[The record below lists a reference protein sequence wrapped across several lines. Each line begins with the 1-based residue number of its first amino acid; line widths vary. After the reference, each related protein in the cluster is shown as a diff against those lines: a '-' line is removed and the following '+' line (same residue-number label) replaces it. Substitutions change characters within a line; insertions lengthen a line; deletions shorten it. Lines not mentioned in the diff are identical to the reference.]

1 MRHRSGKLQSYIRR
15 HPAPPC
21 REDAIRQTITKSTQ
35 AFCEHEAEQPL
46 SAAEFLYA
54 QGRYIRKRWW
64 GLQALLLLL
73 LWVYMRGTGSGP
85 HMQRAMGILV
95 PLFSLLIMPELWKDR
110 MANTVEIECTTL
122 YSLRQ
127 AYAAY
132 SARQSR
138 WTLRDIAVLEL
149 LFSTGIRVSELCRLS
164 PETFSITGAQLRLLI
179 FGKGSKERVIEVDMP
194 ESVKV
199 IERYLCV
206 FESEIETSGCI
217 LVNRDGRALS
227 TQSVRQIVNRY
238 TKLADLPLH
247 ITPHMFRHTFATSLL
262 EAGVDIRYIQ
272 SLLGHSSI
280 STTQIYTYVSS
291 QQQAKLLAQNHPRSR
306 MSFSLE

>member
-1 MRHRSGKLQSYIRR
+1 MENLQHYIDWYLTVCAKEKRLSADTLKAYGIDLRQFRDFASGKEVGRELLSGYIQELNRKFSPR
-15 HPAPPC
+15 SAKRKIASVRAFFRELEYRELIGDNPFEKVRVRIQMPKQLP
-21 REDAIRQTITKSTQ
+21 RVIPEDAVKKI
-35 AFCEHEAEQPL
+35 
-46 SAAEFLYA
+46 
-54 QGRYIRKRWW
+54 
-64 GLQALLLLL
+64 
-73 LWVYMRGTGSGP
+73 
-85 HMQRAMGILV
+85 
-95 PLFSLLIMPELWKDR
+95 
-110 MANTVEIECTTL
+110 
-122 YSLRQ
+122 LRQ

-132 SARQSR
+132 SAKQSR
-138 WTLRDIAVLEL
+138 WALRDIAVLEL
-149 LFSTGIRVSELCRLS
+149 LFSTGIRVSELCRLT
-164 PETFSITGAQLRLLI
+164 PETFSIAGEQLRLLI

-199 IERYLCV
+199 IERYLRV
-206 FESEIETSGCI
+206 FESEIEASSCI

>member
-1 MRHRSGKLQSYIRR
+1 MENLQHYIDWYLTVCAKEKRLSADTLKAYGIDLRQFRDFASGKEVRRELLSGYIQELNRKFSPSSAKR
-15 HPAPPC
+15 KIASIRAFFKELEY
-21 REDAIRQTITKSTQ
+21 RE
-35 AFCEHEAEQPL
+35 
-46 SAAEFLYA
+46 
-54 QGRYIRKRWW
+54 
-64 GLQALLLLL
+64 
-73 LWVYMRGTGSGP
+73 
-85 HMQRAMGILV
+85 
-95 PLFSLLIMPELWKDR
+95 LIGDNPFEKVRVRIQMPKQLPRVIPEDSVKK
-110 MANTVEIECTTL
+110 I
-122 YSLRQ
+122 LRQ

>member
-1 MRHRSGKLQSYIRR
+1 MPKQLPRVI
-15 HPAPPC
+15 P
-21 REDAIRQTITKSTQ
+21 EDSVKKI
-35 AFCEHEAEQPL
+35 
-46 SAAEFLYA
+46 
-54 QGRYIRKRWW
+54 
-64 GLQALLLLL
+64 
-73 LWVYMRGTGSGP
+73 
-85 HMQRAMGILV
+85 
-95 PLFSLLIMPELWKDR
+95 
-110 MANTVEIECTTL
+110 
-122 YSLRQ
+122 LRQ

-138 WTLRDIAVLEL
+138 WILRDIAVLEL

-164 PETFSITGAQLRLLI
+164 PETFSIAGEQLRLLI

-199 IERYLCV
+199 IERYLRV

-272 SLLGHSSI
+272 AFLGHSSI